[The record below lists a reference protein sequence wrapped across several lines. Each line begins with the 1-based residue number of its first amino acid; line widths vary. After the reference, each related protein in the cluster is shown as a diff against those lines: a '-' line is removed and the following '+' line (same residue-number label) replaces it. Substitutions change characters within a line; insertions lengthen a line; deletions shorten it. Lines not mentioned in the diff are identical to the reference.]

1 MRKVAIPL
9 LVCITVILI
18 CFVCFG
24 NIEVYLQDLLE
35 KSTGNQG
42 RYAVLSLLVLSSDIL
57 LPIPSSIVMYL
68 NGLILGLVQG
78 AALTLVASLISSC
91 AGYYIGK
98 YAAKKL
104 KNVPDNKSISI
115 LNRYGNFG
123 IIITRG
129 IPILSESVCFT
140 AGYLGMNFRYYVIL
154 NFIGY
159 LPICLIYAYFGNLG
173 QGQSLFLISFGASI
187 FVSLLLWIFGRKLIE
202 QYAEVV
208 KEKSHR

>member
-9 LVCITVILI
+9 LVCITVILL

-35 KSTGNQG
+35 KSTDNKG
-42 RYAVLSLLVLSSDIL
+42 RYAVLSLLVLSSDII
-57 LPIPSSIVMYL
+57 LPIPSSVVMFL
-68 NGLILGLVQG
+68 NGLILGFVQG
-78 AALTLVASLISSC
+78 ASLTLAASLLSSC
-91 AGYYIGK
+91 AGYVIGR

-104 KNVPDNKSISI
+104 KRVPDNESISI

-129 IPILSESVCFT
+129 IPILSESICFT
-140 AGYLGMNFRYYVIL
+140 AGYLGMNFRYYMIL

-159 LPICLIYAYFGNLG
+159 LPICFIYAYFGNLG
-173 QGQSLFLISFGASI
+173 QGQSLFLVSFGVSI
-187 FVSLLLWIFGRKLIE
+187 LVSLLLWIFGRKLIE
-202 QYAEVV
+202 QYVKVV
-208 KEKSHR
+208 